1 LKEISKKFASASTVI
16 GLARIVRAESRF
28 MKICWVV
35 MTFISLMVGLYLTSG
50 TIKDYLEHKVFTETK
65 YISSKSIILPSV
77 TFCFIK
83 PETKD
88 LYVFFEKA
96 EFYYLNGSN
105 TNLTGDPYYN
115 KEFEYWGFA
124 NCIKFN
130 HFNNKSRTK
139 LFFAESSGD
148 YLNFEIDLR
157 TKFNDIRVFLSDNYN
172 NILDWSQY
180 VTLSYHVK
188 GYYEM
193 AIKKE
198 ADIKLEEPYNP
209 CKNISDITY
218 RQADCIVQCKN
229 INFASSHN
237 CTLGNFYS
245 IPGYSFCEDRYF
257 NLSKFDSDCLQ
268 QCPKE
273 CTTRKFNILLNNP
286 NLSSNYS
293 NKLTFHIWYL
303 DLSFVE
309 IRQTSKMSG
318 FSLLNEIGGA
328 LGLFVGIS
336 FLSVL
341 ELLEFFLNYFY
352 YLTLIAFYFF
362 IHVHFLFIKIY
373 R

>member
-1 LKEISKKFASASTVI
+1 
-16 GLARIVRAESRF
+16 
-28 MKICWVV
+28 

-130 HFNNKSRTK
+130 HFNNNRTK

-198 ADIKLEEPYNP
+198 
-209 CKNISDITY
+209 
-218 RQADCIVQCKN
+218 V
-229 INFASSHN
+229 
-237 CTLGNFYS
+237 
-245 IPGYSFCEDRYF
+245 
-257 NLSKFDSDCLQ
+257 
-268 QCPKE
+268 
-273 CTTRKFNILLNNP
+273 
-286 NLSSNYS
+286 
-293 NKLTFHIWYL
+293 
-303 DLSFVE
+303 
-309 IRQTSKMSG
+309 
-318 FSLLNEIGGA
+318 
-328 LGLFVGIS
+328 
-336 FLSVL
+336 
-341 ELLEFFLNYFY
+341 
-352 YLTLIAFYFF
+352 IAFCFF
-362 IHVHFLFIKIY
+362 PMQVCYHFRGLKLFFS
-373 R
+373 